1 MLNKLPEVPFLSDT
15 LDDLPLDEL
24 EHMLHLYEGSQIGVN
39 ESQNFE
45 NGHFIGKNDLI
56 ACTKTI
62 GLALE

>member
-39 ESQNFE
+39 ES
-45 NGHFIGKNDLI
+45 
-56 ACTKTI
+56 
-62 GLALE
+62 